1 MKTLLSIILWLIV
14 LILLAV
20 VSWATMLYLS
30 WPYWGGLA
38 IFFGALGIYFGI
50 RLFRRLWYLSRS
62 RVKLA
67 ASEASGRKAADKPG
81 ALNDLTNKW
90 KQGIATLKRSSLR
103 RFGNPIYALP
113 WFMVVGESGVGKTSA
128 ITRSRL
134 SSLNKSINQFEPI
147 TQTLNCDWWFF
158 NRAVVID
165 TAGRYVSPDS
175 TEEDQAEWERMLELL
190 AKYRIKE
197 GLNGLV
203 LAIDAEQLM
212 ASEDALERRGH
223 AIRER
228 IDQLIRLFDKRFP
241 IFVLVTKCDQICG
254 FEDWAKVLP
263 AEALNQAMGY
273 TGPMEEGN
281 LAEQRFLDQAFEH
294 ISERLKL
301 LRLDMA
307 VKGVDLSPDLLLFP
321 NELARLRSGLQ
332 HFMQACAGNNPYLE
346 QPLVRGLFF
355 SSARQTGTHIPSS
368 LAHIV
373 NTSNPEKI
381 PSDKGLFLHDFF
393 ERVLPADRWS
403 FLPTVIVD
411 RWRLVT
417 RNLAIVFWISIF
429 TAILAFL
436 ALSYYQ
442 TRASLMDIKNAY
454 PKDALTQSGSDTARL
469 ENLQRIL
476 SVIDLIQERE
486 GDWQTRW
493 LAFSPDITQLEQDI
507 KNTYVKGYQSF
518 LDTFAPN
525 GFLSS
530 KALADQNDP
539 QYANAVLALVRTMNL
554 SQARVQGADYE
565 QLLAMPQMPTNVIQ
579 ALLPDLP
586 PSVVD
591 ASNQMEVAYIAWTP
605 IEDPFLRQRLTE
617 NRQVLDKILAQSP
630 QLEWLLPWANALPGL
645 QPVTLREFWQ
655 PGTQGPNRGMI
666 EPGLTKQGD
675 ARLQT
680 FLNELGQAV
689 DNPSTF
695 KNRRDAFET
704 WYLSERFNTWQSFA
718 WAFNN
723 GEQLLGNEPAWRE
736 MLGRVDTDNSPY
748 YMLFDRLK
756 SEFSEVPAD
765 NLPGWLLF
773 AREFNDMRHAATA
786 PGALGKAQGMLSTF
800 NSVGERAIKA
810 SVSNQTFA
818 PMSAFPQ
825 SIQGVQN
832 FSSYAHAFD
841 QVTSDALGGEGKAY
855 ELAANYFAFG
865 VQPEVKASALQN
877 VRDNLKA
884 FQKSSGFDKADDQ
897 VIWHLVD
904 GPLQLLTR
912 YILEQGSCSVQ
923 SDWEKDVLWKTQMA
937 VSTQETTEQLFG
949 DKGSVW
955 TFTDKSAKPFL
966 QQQSS
971 SFTIATKNGETFP
984 FDPGFIP
991 FLNQSVSTQ
1000 VQSVVKKQL
1009 AQASIGKTA
1018 NLLITSRPVGVNPS
1032 AKAKPYA
1039 VNLSIQCSQEQITL
1053 DNFNMAVT
1061 NSFDWS
1067 PDHCGDV
1074 TLQIRIDNLSLNR
1087 RYPGPMGMARFVE
1100 EFVDG
1105 ERIFTPNDFPQAKD
1119 QLDALD
1125 VKTIN
1130 VRYDLVGQ
1138 EALLEMAAHLDY
1150 LSETGTPSLSAT
1162 PSKLSVKVPQ
1172 RVGQCWTGD
1181 VVEKS
1186 STPLPLFIQ
1195 DRAQQIINAPPPPPE
1210 PAHVQALAE
1219 AEEAAKAKKTQPEKK
1234 AGSTKPASSQVTR
1247 EHRVKEGETLYSL
1260 AKEFGTTVEK
1270 LKVLNNI
1277 SDTNLIITG
1286 TLLKLPAKGNASSN
1300 SSSQNAGNKQTAQ

>member
-1 MKTLLSIILWLIV
+1 MRTLLSIILWLIV
-14 LILLAV
+14 LIVLAI
-20 VSWATMLYLS
+20 VSWAVMLYLS

-38 IFFGALGIYFGI
+38 IFFGVLGIYFGI
-50 RLFRRLWYLSRS
+50 RLLRRLWYLSRS

-67 ASEASGRKAADKPG
+67 ASENAGRKAADKPS
-81 ALNDLTNKW
+81 ALSELTNKW
-90 KQGIATLKRSSLR
+90 KQGIATLKSSSLR

-165 TAGRYVSPDS
+165 TAGRYVSPDG
-175 TEEDQAEWERMLELL
+175 TQEDQAEWERMLELL
-190 AKYRIKE
+190 AKYRMKE

-254 FEDWAKVLP
+254 FEDWAQVLP
-263 AEALNQAMGY
+263 ADALNQAMGY
-273 TGPMEEGN
+273 TGPMEEGD
-281 LAEQRFLDQAFEH
+281 LAEQKFLNQAFEH

-307 VKGVDLSPDLLLFP
+307 VKGVDLSPNLLLFP
-321 NELARLRSGLQ
+321 SEIERLRSGLQ

-346 QPLVRGLFF
+346 QPLIRGLFF

-373 NTSNPEKI
+373 NTSNTEKT

-417 RNLAIVFWISIF
+417 RNLAVVFWISIC
-429 TAILAFL
+429 TAILAFIL
-436 ALSYYQ
+436 LSYYQ
-442 TRASLMDIKNAY
+442 TRASLIDIKNVY
-454 PKDALTQSGSDTARL
+454 PKNVLSQTGSDASRL
-469 ENLQRIL
+469 EDLHRIL
-476 SVIDLIQERE
+476 SVIDLIQDRE
-486 GDWQTRW
+486 EEWQTRW
-493 LAFSPDITQLEQDI
+493 LEFSPDITQLEEDI
-507 KNTYVKGYQSF
+507 KNTYVKGYQNFLGTYDPNSF
-518 LDTFAPN
+518 LSN
-525 GFLSS
+525 E
-530 KALADQNDP
+530 ALADQNNP
-539 QYANAVLALVRTMNL
+539 QYADAVLALVRTMNL
-554 SQARVQGADYE
+554 SQARIQGADYQ
-565 QLLAMPQMPTNVIQ
+565 QLLAMPQVPTNVIQ
-579 ALLPDLP
+579 EFLPDLP
-586 PSVVD
+586 PKVID
-591 ASNQMEVAYIAWTP
+591 ATNQMQVAYTAWTP
-605 IEDPFLRQRLTE
+605 IDDPFLRQRLAN
-617 NRQVLDKILAQSP
+617 NRQVLNKILVQSP
-630 QLEWLLPWANALPGL
+630 QLEWLLPWANALPNL
-645 QPVTLREFWQ
+645 QPVTLREFWL

-666 EPGLTKQGD
+666 EPALTKQGEQ
-675 ARLQT
+675 RLQT
-680 FLNELGQAV
+680 FLDELGQAV
-689 DNPSTF
+689 DDPSGF
-695 KNRRDAFET
+695 KVRRGAFET
-704 WYLSERFNTWQSFA
+704 WYLAERFNTWQSFA

-736 MLGRVDTDNSPY
+736 MLGRVDTNASPY

-756 SEFSEVPAD
+756 SEFADVPAD

-773 AREFNDMRHAATA
+773 AREFNDMRRAATA
-786 PGALGKAQGMLSTF
+786 PGTLGKAQGMLNTL
-800 NSVGERAIKA
+800 NSVGERVIKE

-832 FSSYAHAFD
+832 FSAYAHAFD
-841 QVTSDALGGEGKAY
+841 QVVSDALGGEGAAY
-855 ELAANYFAFG
+855 QLAANYFAFG
-865 VQPEVKASALQN
+865 VQPDVKASALQN
-877 VRDNLKA
+877 VRDNLEA
-884 FQKSSGFDKADDQ
+884 FRKTSGFDKPDDQ
-897 VIWHLVD
+897 VIWHLVG

-923 SDWEKDVLWKTQMA
+923 NDWEKEVLWKTQMA

-955 TFTDKSAKPFL
+955 TFADKSAKPFL
-966 QQQSS
+966 QQQANG
-971 SFTIATKNGETFP
+971 FTTATKNGYTFP

-1000 VQSVVKKQL
+1000 VESVVKKQL
-1009 AQASIGKTA
+1009 AEASIGKTA
-1018 NLLITSRPVGVNPS
+1018 NLLITSLPVGVNPS

-1105 ERIFTPNDFPQAKD
+1105 ERIFTPEDFPQAKE

-1150 LSETGTPSLSAT
+1150 LAETGTPSLSAT

-1172 RVGQCWTGD
+1172 RVGQCWMGD
-1181 VVEKS
+1181 VIEKPT
-1186 STPLPLFIQ
+1186 TPLPLFIKE
-1195 DRAQQIINAPPPPPE
+1195 RAQQIINQPPPPPE
-1210 PAHVQALAE
+1210 PAHIQALAE
-1219 AEEAAKAKKTQPEKK
+1219 AEEAAKAKSRPE
-1234 AGSTKPASSQVTR
+1234 TKPTAPQVTR

-1260 AKEFGTTVEK
+1260 AKEFGTTVEA
-1270 LKVLNNI
+1270 LKDLNNI

-1286 TLLKLPAKGNASSN
+1286 TLLKLPANSN
-1300 SSSQNAGNKQTAQ
+1300 TQPASSSQNAGYKQTAQ